1 MVDKTTAE
9 KEQFSLR
16 FNFGKISDR
25 RSYPFSEANRWTAFR
40 QKIRVLFSAL
50 SRKNNALLSARF
62 SLFYRIDAR
71 YAKDTSPSV
80 ITKSYLDSIFRISK
94 PYLLKTLKKEDYDS
108 LKKKTEFLR
117 ESNQKDIINKFSK
130 IYRNIVKQRHQSE
143 YTRADIKLDKFIN
156 DRAGKAKIIWGDCL
170 KALQAIKSESV
181 HLMVTSPPYY
191 NAREYS
197 QWKNLDEYLNDMSE
211 IVKESYRV
219 IDNHR
224 AFVFNVGDI
233 TGNDNLE
240 TLSAWGARRI
250 PLGAY
255 FISIFEKA
263 GFKFIDDF
271 IWDKGQVE
279 SQRHKNGDT
288 PHPMYQYPMN
298 CYEHIMIFLKHRKDE
313 TLYPCPVCG
322 CLKVNGNAYSGVGIR
337 SWECKNLQCFE
348 RSASNRG
355 KRFSLRS
362 IVMEELKTNIIDA
375 DFVKKWR
382 RDIIKINP
390 IIKINSK
397 GENTLGHTAPFPSEI
412 PEFAIK
418 MLSGKGEVVLDPFA
432 GSFTSAIEA
441 VKLGRIGVGIE
452 LNKKFFKKA
461 ILQNIKKHKLSCGE
475 YQC

>member
-1 MVDKTTAE
+1 MKKA
-9 KEQFSLR
+9 S
-16 FNFGKISDR
+16 
-25 RSYPFSEANRWTAFR
+25 FR
-40 QKIRVLFSAL
+40 QRRLSLQSSLHGSSVAKPEMLAGFSVNFLLSAL
-50 SRKNNALLSARF
+50 GQNFNALLSKV
-62 SLFYRIDAR
+62 SLFFKINASHATNH
-71 YAKDTSPSV
+71 AKSVPPS
-80 ITKSYLDSIFRISK
+80 IIKKSYLDSIFKISE
-94 PYLLKTLKKEDYDS
+94 PYLLKTLNREDYDTLKRKTES
-108 LKKKTEFLR
+108 LKSFDEKNIVKE
-117 ESNQKDIINKFSK
+117 FSK
-130 IYRNIVKQRHQSE
+130 IYRNIVKLRHQSK
-143 YTRADIKLDKFIN
+143 YTSIDKELEKFIEERS
-156 DRAGKAKIIWGDCL
+156 DQTKIIWGDCL
-170 KALQAIKSESV
+170 KALKSIRSESV

-191 NAREYS
+191 NARDYS
-197 QWKNLDEYLNDMSE
+197 QWKNVEDYLKDMSE
-211 IVKESYRV
+211 IVNESYRV

-224 AFVFNVGDI
+224 AFIFNVGDI
-233 TGNDNLE
+233 TGNDNLD

-255 FISIFEKA
+255 FINIFEKA
-263 GFKFIDDF
+263 GFKFVDDF

-298 CYEHIMIFLKHRKDE
+298 CYEHIMVFHKHRKDE

-397 GENTLGHTAPFPSEI
+397 GENTLGHTAPFPREI

-418 MLSGKGEVVLDPFA
+418 TLSGKGEIVLDPFA

-441 VKLGRIGVGIE
+441 VKLGRVGVGIE
-452 LNKKFFKKA
+452 LNKKSFRKA
-461 ILQNIKKHKLSCGE
+461 ILQNIKKNKLSYGE